1 MLSLNGF
8 IIDTSTTTYTA
19 PAAREVFTAPAARI
33 TFTAPAARTVFTAP
47 AGREIYVHPA
57 GHFVVEGG
65 GFLVTGPATNMNFD
79 VLAGRIVN
87 TRA

>member
-1 MLSLNGF
+1 MFSLNGVA
-8 IIDTSTTTYTA
+8 IDTSTMAYTA
-19 PAAREVFTAPAARI
+19 PAARETFTAPAARI
-33 TFTAPAARTVFTAP
+33 TVTAPPARTVFTAP
-47 AGREIYVHPA
+47 PGREIYAHPA
-57 GHFVVEGG
+57 GNVVVQGS

>member
-1 MLSLNGF
+1 MFSLNGVA
-8 IIDTSTTTYTA
+8 IDTSTMAYTA

-33 TFTAPAARTVFTAP
+33 TFTAPAARIVFTAP
-47 AGREIYVHPA
+47 AGRDIYTHPA
-57 GHFVVEGG
+57 GKVVVEGG